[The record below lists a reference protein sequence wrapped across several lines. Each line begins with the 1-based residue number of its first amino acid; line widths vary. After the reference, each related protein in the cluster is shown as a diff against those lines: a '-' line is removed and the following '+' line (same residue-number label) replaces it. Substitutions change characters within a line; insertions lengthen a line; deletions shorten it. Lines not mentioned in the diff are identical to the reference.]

1 MLNPNTE
8 LPQNLQDLVK
18 SLSYVQAIPLGTT
31 QGIPFIAIKL
41 SDENEAYLA
50 ENAITCEFK
59 PSIFNV
65 SYKGETIALCFV
77 QFRLN
82 GSDEHIYTASYDL
95 KNDKQYGDCYD
106 LLAMKQ
112 YGLLMLTNN
121 GHDFLQFDANIE
133 LDFNPQ
139 AMIHGARELGSD
151 YEPML
156 FSEVSYGLSTQG
168 ETPAALWR
176 YLEKIAPLD
185 KKWYASMQLGATR
198 EEA

>member
-8 LPQNLQDLVK
+8 LPKNLQDLVA
-18 SLSYVQAIPLGTT
+18 SLSLVQAIPLGTT
-31 QGIPFIAIKL
+31 QGIPFIALKL
-41 SDENEAYLA
+41 STANDGRIGDNS
-50 ENAITCEFK
+50 ITCEFK
-59 PSIFNV
+59 PSIFNI
-65 SYKGETIALCFV
+65 SYKGENIAICYV

-95 KNDKQYGDCYD
+95 KNDKQYSDCYD

-112 YGLLMLTNN
+112 YGLLVLTNN
-121 GHDFLQFDANIE
+121 GHDFLQFDADIE

-139 AMIHGARELGSD
+139 AMIHGARELGTD
-151 YEPML
+151 YEPLL

-176 YLEKIAPLD
+176 FLEQVAPLD
-185 KKWYASMQLGATR
+185 KKWYASMQLGATK
-198 EEA
+198 EA